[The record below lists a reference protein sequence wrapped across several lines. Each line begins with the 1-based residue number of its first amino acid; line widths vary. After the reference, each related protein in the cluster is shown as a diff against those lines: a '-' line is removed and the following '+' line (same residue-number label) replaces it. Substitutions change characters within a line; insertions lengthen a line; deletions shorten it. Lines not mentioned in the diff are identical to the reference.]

1 MRLVSRAVLVL
12 LGFVSSPLRADE
24 DGSISAQT
32 GSAQRKADFLFGS
45 PRGFVGVRGG
55 VEIAA
60 AGSDIY
66 DFFTGLLTL
75 DKRDFEG
82 ALLGVDV
89 GLAVHPRIDVMFGF
103 ELSQGGG
110 SSEYRDY
117 VDTDDLPIIQDT
129 RLRIVPITGNVRFYL
144 TPRGRQISRFA
155 FVPATVRVYAGGGGG
170 LVWYELVQ
178 TGDFV
183 DIGDLS
189 IFTSTLRSSGVSFG
203 TQAFGG
209 VEVAL
214 GTKWFL
220 SFEGKY
226 LWSKS
231 DLGQDFVSFAPIDL
245 SGARISA
252 GINFVF

>member
-1 MRLVSRAVLVL
+1 MRLVASALLL
-12 LGFVSSPLRADE
+12 LGFVGSPLRAAE
-24 DGSISAQT
+24 T
-32 GSAQRKADFLFGS
+32 GSAQQRKADFLFGS
-45 PRGFVGVRGG
+45 PRGFVGLRGG
-55 VEIAA
+55 VELAA

-75 DKRDFEG
+75 DKSDFNS

-89 GLAVHPRIDVMFGF
+89 GIAVHSRIDVTFGF

-110 SSEYRDY
+110 PSEYRDY
-117 VDTDDLPIIQDT
+117 VDTDDLPITQDT
-129 RLRIVPITGNVRFYL
+129 TLRIVPITGNVRFYL

-155 FVPATVRVYAGGGGG
+155 FVPAKIRAYAGGGGG
-170 LVWYELVQ
+170 LVWYELTQ

-183 DIGDLS
+183 DVVDLA

-203 TQAFGG
+203 AQAFGG
-209 VEVAL
+209 VELAL

-226 LWSKS
+226 LWSKA
-231 DLGQDFVSFAPIDL
+231 DLGEDFVRFAPIDL
-245 SGARISA
+245 SGTRVSA